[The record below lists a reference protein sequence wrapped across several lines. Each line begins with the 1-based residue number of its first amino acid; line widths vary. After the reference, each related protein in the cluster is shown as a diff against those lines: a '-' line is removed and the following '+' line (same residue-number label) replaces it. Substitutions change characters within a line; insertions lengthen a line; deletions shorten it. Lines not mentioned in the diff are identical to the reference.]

1 VTTKLVLP
9 TKQRLKALQ
18 EVGKVVMPTEGQEDE
33 ERANLDLKGVCSDVR
48 CVFLTI
54 LENILTVG
62 ESAGGEEQAAWPTF
76 T

>member
-1 VTTKLVLP
+1 
-9 TKQRLKALQ
+9 
-18 EVGKVVMPTEGQEDE
+18 MPTEGQEDE